1 MEYGEQPIESKGTE
15 VILRVNAVDLHIP
28 VFLTTNRIEH
38 LGIYWGNT
46 FPVVVKLT
54 NTFTSK

>member
-28 VFLTTNRIEH
+28 VF
-38 LGIYWGNT
+38 GDD
-46 FPVVVKLT
+46 
-54 NTFTSK
+54 